1 VAGARRTRARAR
13 GATLLP
19 WDGGRDAPR
28 RARGDV
34 EGPGPG
40 QGGALGGVEVLLDGE
55 PVATSADDGM
65 CVVALESEPE
75 ALTYRLPDWRV
86 LREGAT
92 RRSPLQIVEMM
103 RAP

>member
-1 VAGARRTRARAR
+1 
-13 GATLLP
+13 
-19 WDGGRDAPR
+19 
-28 RARGDV
+28 
-34 EGPGPG
+34 
-40 QGGALGGVEVLLDGE
+40 
-55 PVATSADDGM
+55 M